1 MLLKWAGGKT
11 WLTKNHPYIFHS
23 KDSFNSRALKHPSIE
38 FKRYIDPFLGGGA
51 VFKYLKPDKAIL
63 SDINSELISFY
74 QQLQSN
80 PEALYYLVIEHF
92 KIHSEKQYYV
102 TRKNNPKDLD
112 SINVAARFLYLN
124 YTCYNG
130 IYRVNLKNQFNVPIG
145 DKTDFHYSLE
155 DFITHS
161 KTLKNAEIYN
171 QDFRETISQSGRGD
185 LMYIDPPYTNQSNKD
200 TFDKYSA
207 KVFTW
212 NDQVE
217 LSQLL
222 ALKKKDG
229 VNIIIS
235 NINEK
240 EIINLYP
247 ESNGW
252 NHKALDRANIMA
264 YRPEGKKYRE
274 ILISNIE

>member
-1 MLLKWAGGKT
+1 MLLKWAGGKS
-11 WLTKNHPYIFHS
+11 WLTKNHPYVFHS
-23 KDSFNSRALKHPSIE
+23 KLPDVNQRLKYPSIE
-38 FKRYIDPFLGGGA
+38 FKKYIDPFLGGGA
-51 VFKYLKPDKAIL
+51 VFKYLKPDNAIL
-63 SDINSELISFY
+63 SDINEELISFY
-74 QQLQSN
+74 QQLKTN
-80 PEALYYLVIEHF
+80 PEALYDLVIEHF

-130 IYRVNLKNQFNVPIG
+130 IYRVNQKNEFNVPIG
-145 DKTDFHYSLE
+145 DKTDFHYSLQ
-155 DFITHS
+155 DFIRHS
-161 KTLKNAEIYN
+161 KTLKNTEIFN
-171 QDFRETISQSGRGD
+171 QDFRETISQSSRDD

-212 NDQVE
+212 DDQVE
-217 LSQLL
+217 LSELL
-222 ALKKKDG
+222 AHKKKDG
-229 VNIIIS
+229 VNIVIS

-252 NHKALDRANIMA
+252 NHTALDRANIMA
-264 YRPEGKKYRE
+264 YRPEGKKYKE
-274 ILISNIE
+274 IVISNIE